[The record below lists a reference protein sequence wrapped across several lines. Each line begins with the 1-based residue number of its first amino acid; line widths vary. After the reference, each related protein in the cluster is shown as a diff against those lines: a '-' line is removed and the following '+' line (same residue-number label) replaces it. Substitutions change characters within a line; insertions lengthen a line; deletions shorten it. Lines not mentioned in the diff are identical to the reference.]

1 MSVDVAPLS
10 EACERNKGP
19 ILEVLRTVLPASR
32 RVLEIGS
39 GTGQHA
45 LHFSAHL
52 PHLSWQPT
60 DRAEYLPTLRSRLQV
75 EHPPNLLAPLELDVR
90 HHPWPADGADA
101 IFTANTL
108 HIMDWGAVQDLFR
121 GIGAV
126 LRSRA
131 PLDGAPRGVLCIYGP
146 FRYSGRYTS
155 ESNVAFDRFL
165 QNRDPLSGIRD
176 FDAVDALAQS
186 EGLHLQA
193 DQAMP
198 ANNQLLVWQTGHTS
212 CGARRP

>member
-1 MSVDVAPLS
+1 MSVDIAPLS
-10 EACERNKGP
+10 EACERNKRP
-19 ILEVLRTVLPASR
+19 ILEVLREALAAGR
-32 RVLEIGS
+32 RVVEIGS

-60 DRAEYLPTLRSRLQV
+60 DTAEYLPILRRRLQL
-75 EHPPNLLAPLELDVR
+75 ERPSNLLDAVELDVR
-90 HHPWPADGADA
+90 NQPWPVGRADA

-121 GIGAV
+121 GIGTV
-126 LRSRA
+126 LGDPASRDA
-131 PLDGAPRGVLCIYGP
+131 GHLGVLCIYGP
-146 FRYSGRYTS
+146 FRYGGRYTS
-155 ESNVAFDRFL
+155 ESNLAFDRFL
-165 QNRDPLSGIRD
+165 QTRDPRSGIRD

-186 EGLHLQA
+186 QGLHLQA
-193 DQAMP
+193 DHAMP

-212 CGARRP
+212 CGAPAQ